1 MGNIGNIIQG
11 LTKSGALSGFA
22 GGLAGSAVVGAL
34 SGKQGKK
41 VAKSALTVGA
51 LAAVGGLAYTAYQ
64 RYSQGA
70 HAGLAPGTPEQA
82 DRWAN
87 IDQNRFEAV
96 VTAQAADSD
105 SGAGLL
111 LLRAMIAAAAADG
124 HMDSAEKERIF
135 SEAQRLDL
143 RAEDKAMLFDELR
156 QPVSMRQLIAQV
168 QNPETAAEVYAASL
182 LAIDRSRPEGQTYL
196 RILADALELPDGLVA
211 SLHEQVNE
219 ARAERAA

>member
-1 MGNIGNIIQG
+1 MTNIGNIIQG

-22 GGLAGSAVVGAL
+22 GGLA
-34 SGKQGKK
+34 
-41 VAKSALTVGA
+41 
-51 LAAVGGLAYTAYQ
+51 
-64 RYSQGA
+64 
-70 HAGLAPGTPEQA
+70 PGTPEQA

-87 IDQNRFEAV
+87 IDRDRFEAV
-96 VTAQAADSD
+96 VTARATD

-124 HMDSAEKERIF
+124 HMDAAEKERIF

-156 QPVSMRQLIAQV
+156 QPVSMCQLIAQV
-168 QNPETAAEVYAASL
+168 HNPETAAEVYAASL

-196 RILADALELPDGLVA
+196 RILADTLELPDGLVA
-211 SLHEQVNE
+211 SLHEQVNQ
-219 ARAERAA
+219 ARADRGA